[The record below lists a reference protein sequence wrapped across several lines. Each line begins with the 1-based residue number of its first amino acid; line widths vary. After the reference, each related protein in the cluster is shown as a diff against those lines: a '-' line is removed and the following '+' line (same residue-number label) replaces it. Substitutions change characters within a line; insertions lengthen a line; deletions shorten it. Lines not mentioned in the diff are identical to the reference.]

1 MEFDKVL
8 GLDIKNAEIPVFT
21 NVDATATVLGAEFK
35 NKMPRQIYSSVH
47 WTQTIQNM
55 VNEGVDTFI
64 EIGPGKVLAGL
75 VKKINPAVKTFNVF
89 DEASLE
95 STVNAL
101 KEDLCEV

>member
-1 MEFDKVL
+1 
-8 GLDIKNAEIPVFT
+8 
-21 NVDATATVLGAEFK
+21 
-35 NKMPRQIYSSVH
+35 
-47 WTQTIQNM
+47 M